1 MRGGV
6 IPVKALVLNGVGNNT
21 QHLDR
26 IGEIIMRE
34 LRSLRWEAENLI
46 LRDIEIAPCM
56 GCFGCWVQTP
66 GICLIDDA
74 AREVTRK
81 IMGSD
86 LVAYVTPITFG
97 GYSSDLKKALDRS
110 IGLISPHFTRIN
122 GEVHHE
128 KRYNHAP
135 KLLGVGIVHEP
146 DEESERIFK
155 TLIGRN
161 AINMHNPA
169 HAACVL
175 YESQSD
181 PEIQGVV
188 QRALSELGVT
198 S

>member
-1 MRGGV
+1 
-6 IPVKALVLNGVGNNT
+6 VKALVLNGVGKNV
-21 QHLDR
+21 QHLGR
-26 IGEIIMRE
+26 IGEIVVRE
-34 LRSLRWEAENLI
+34 LRSLQWEVHDLV

-66 GICLIDDA
+66 GVCLIDDD

-81 IMGSD
+81 IIGSD
-86 LVAYVTPITFG
+86 LVVYVTPITFG

-110 IGLISPHFTRIN
+110 IGLISPFFTRIN

-161 AINMHNPA
+161 AINMHNPV
-169 HAACVL
+169 HAACVVH
-175 YESQSD
+175 ESQSD
-181 PEIQGVV
+181 PEVQGGI
-188 QRALSELGVT
+188 RAALNGLGVR
-198 S
+198 

>member
-1 MRGGV
+1 
-6 IPVKALVLNGVGNNT
+6 VKALVLNGVGNNT

-26 IGEIIMRE
+26 IGETIMRE

-86 LVAYVTPITFG
+86 LVAYFTPITFG

-110 IGLISPHFTRIN
+110 IGLISPYFTRIN

-175 YESQSD
+175 YENQSVA
-181 PEIQGVV
+181 EIQGVV

>member
-1 MRGGV
+1 
-6 IPVKALVLNGVGNNT
+6 VKVLVLNGVGNNT
-21 QHLDR
+21 QHLDC

-34 LRSLRWEAENLI
+34 LRSLRWEVENLI

-56 GCFGCWVQTP
+56 GCFGCWLQTP

-97 GYSSDLKKALDRS
+97 GYSSDLKKILDRS
-110 IGLISPHFTRIN
+110 IGLVSPYFTRIN
-122 GEVHHE
+122 GEVHHQE
-128 KRYNHAP
+128 RYKHAP

-169 HAACVL
+169 HAACML
-175 YESQSD
+175 YEIQSD
-181 PEIQGVV
+181 PEIQGVI

>member
-1 MRGGV
+1 M
-6 IPVKALVLNGVGNNT
+6 KALVLNGVGNNT

-26 IGEIIMRE
+26 IGETIMRE

-86 LVAYVTPITFG
+86 LVAYFTPITFG

-110 IGLISPHFTRIN
+110 IGLISPYFTRIN

-146 DEESERIFK
+146 DEERERIFK

-175 YESQSD
+175 YQSQSD
-181 PEIQGVV
+181 SEIQGVV

-198 S
+198 

>member
-1 MRGGV
+1 M
-6 IPVKALVLNGVGNNT
+6 KALVLNGAGNNT
-21 QHLDR
+21 QYIDS
-26 IGEIIMRE
+26 IGETIVRE
-34 LRSLRWEAENLI
+34 LRSLQWEVHDLV
-46 LRDIEIAPCM
+46 LRDIDIAPCM

-74 AREVTRK
+74 AHNVTRK

-86 LVAYVTPITFG
+86 LVAYFTPITFG

-110 IGLISPHFTRIN
+110 IGLISPYFTRIN
-122 GEVHHE
+122 GEVHHR
-128 KRYNHAP
+128 KRYAQAP
-135 KLLGVGIVHEP
+135 KLLGVGFLSQP

-161 AINMHNPA
+161 AINMHNPM
-169 HAACVL
+169 HAACVV

-181 PEIQGVV
+181 PEIQGVI
-188 QRALSELGVT
+188 QATLGDLGVR

>member
-1 MRGGV
+1 
-6 IPVKALVLNGVGNNT
+6 VKALVLNGVGKNV
-21 QHLDR
+21 QHLGR
-26 IGEIIMRE
+26 IGEIVVRE
-34 LRSLRWEAENLI
+34 LRSLQWEVHDLV

-66 GICLIDDA
+66 GVCLIDDD

-81 IMGSD
+81 IIGSD
-86 LVAYVTPITFG
+86 LVVYVTPITFG

-110 IGLISPHFTRIN
+110 IGLISPFFTRIN
-122 GEVHHE
+122 GEVHHR
-128 KRYNHAP
+128 KRYVQAA
-135 KLLGVGIVHEP
+135 KLLGVGFLPQP
-146 DEESERIFK
+146 DEESELIFK

-175 YESQSD
+175 YENQPD
-181 PEIQGVV
+181 PEIQVV
-188 QRALSELGVT
+188 LQRALSELGVT